1 MKNTVKKLQGKAK
14 EKAEK
19 LGGDIKT
26 TWDQLPAM
34 VRIGA
39 MLFGGIWIYKKV
51 KGLGDGDTGKDAS
64 KDKKKFEKE
73 GQVASYP
80 SATYSGY
87 ADIIYNEYMNS
98 VWTDFDDV
106 VYIFRKMNNDLDVAL
121 LIEAFGMRRL
131 AFSTFEGGLQSII
144 AKMDSDAPE
153 KVNSIFASKGIDY
166 RF

>member
-1 MKNTVKKLQGKAK
+1 
-14 EKAEK
+14 
-19 LGGDIKT
+19 
-26 TWDQLPAM
+26 
-34 VRIGA
+34 
-39 MLFGGIWIYKKV
+39 
-51 KGLGDGDTGKDAS
+51 
-64 KDKKKFEKE
+64 
-73 GQVASYP
+73 
-80 SATYSGY
+80 
-87 ADIIYNEYMNS
+87 MNS

-106 VYIFRKMNNDLDVAL
+106 VYIFKKMNNDLDVAL